1 MLAQSGQFAMRGGL
15 GSGLVALVSQGV
27 DFFRDGSGLRAER
40 AGSMAEVEGELC
52 CGGLRVESRG

>member
-40 AGSMAEVEGELC
+40 AGSMAEVEG
-52 CGGLRVESRG
+52 GGVWVAR